1 MPQVPRNRKNR
12 NKRKDQTGNLAG
24 AVAQNLRDRR
34 HHLSRLS
41 KRQDVQS
48 CAVAPLSVQQPT
60 GVIRMR
66 IVHILKTM
74 FPACEKSFLF
84 RYALLLPKIAHSSPS
99 RSSVRQ
105 SLPILAPVSGQY
117 RYKLGNK
124 ALSSPDCRWKKQRSD
139 D

>member
-84 RYALLLPKIAHSSPS
+84 RHTLLLPKIIHSYPA
-99 RSSVRQ
+99 RSTVSQ
-105 SLPILAPVSGQY
+105 SITMSAPATGYY
-117 RYKLGNK
+117 RYKRGNN
-124 ALSSPDCRWKKQRSD
+124 ALHSPDCRWKNQRSD